1 MKAKVGKTVFDG
13 ENVIAGK
20 TTLGEK
26 IANFLSKIIVFYL
39 RGAEAACMQRP
50 TSEFIQFAANSI

>member
-50 TSEFIQFAANSI
+50 T